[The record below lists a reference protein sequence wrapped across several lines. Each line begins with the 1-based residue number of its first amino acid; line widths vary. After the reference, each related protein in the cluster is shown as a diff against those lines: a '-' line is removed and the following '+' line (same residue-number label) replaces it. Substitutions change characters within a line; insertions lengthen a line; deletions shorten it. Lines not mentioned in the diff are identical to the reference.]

1 MSSLTGRRGWTTVVS
16 LTAVLGGLVTAQ
28 LPSASASADPA
39 AVVRQAAGAADVDG
53 VRLSR
58 RPTSLTRA
66 AALPVVTRAVPVA
79 AAPVRP
85 AAAPVRTTA
94 APVRPAAAPVRT
106 TAAPTAARPAAR
118 PTAATAPAP
127 AATSCS
133 GAGWQQRR
141 GQAALA
147 SLRGGTGRAGYA
159 VVFAP
164 ARSGYL
170 GLTHLDAK
178 RIEMFVRTCERQ
190 STELLRHVMA
200 HELGHAHDTEL
211 MSTAKRAEWLRVRGI
226 PASTPWYGCSG
237 CTDFATPAGDFAEVY
252 AQWARGAATNRSQ
265 LAGDVPAAQLAALAS
280 RFLR

>member
-16 LTAVLGGLVTAQ
+16 LAAVLGGLVTAQ
-28 LPSASASADPA
+28 LPLASASADPA
-39 AVVRQAAGAADVDG
+39 AVVRPWVLTTTSAADVDG

-58 RPTSLTRA
+58 RPTALTRA
-66 AALPVVTRAVPVA
+66 AVRPIVTRPVVTRPVVPVA

-85 AAAPVRTTA
+85 VAAPVRATA
-94 APVRPAAAPVRT
+94 PRPA
-106 TAAPTAARPAAR
+106 AARPAA
-118 PTAATAPAP
+118 AAAAAKAP
-127 AATSCS
+127 AASVCAGS
-133 GAGWQQRR
+133 GWQQRR

-147 SLRGGTGRAGYA
+147 SLRGGAGRAGYA

-170 GLTHLDAK
+170 GLTHLDAQ
-178 RIEMFVRTCERQ
+178 RIELFVRTCDKQ
-190 STELLRHVMA
+190 STDLLRHVMA

-211 MSTAKRAEWLRVRGI
+211 ISTVERAEWLRVRGI

-252 AQWARGAATNRSQ
+252 AQWARGASTNRSQ
-265 LAGDVPAAQLAALAS
+265 LAGDVPAAQLVALAS
-280 RFLR
+280 RFFR

>member
-28 LPSASASADPA
+28 LPLASASATPA
-39 AVVRQAAGAADVDG
+39 AVVRASTGAADVDG

-58 RPTSLTRA
+58 RPTALTRA
-66 AALPVVTRAVPVA
+66 AVRPVVTRAVA
-79 AAPVRP
+79 LDAAPVRP
-85 AAAPVRTTA
+85 AAVPVRVPA
-94 APVRPAAAPVRT
+94 VRP
-106 TAAPTAARPAAR
+106 AARPAAVR
-118 PTAATAPAP
+118 PAARPAAATAPTTAS

-133 GAGWQQRR
+133 GSGWQQRR

-147 SLRGGTGRAGYA
+147 SLRGGAGRAGYA

-164 ARSGYL
+164 ARAGYL

-178 RIEMFVRTCERQ
+178 RIEVFVRTCERQ
-190 STELLRHVMA
+190 STDLLRHVMA

-211 MSTAKRAEWLRVRGI
+211 ISTARRAEWRQVRGI

-252 AQWARGAATNRSQ
+252 AQWARGASTNRSQ

-280 RFLR
+280 RFFR